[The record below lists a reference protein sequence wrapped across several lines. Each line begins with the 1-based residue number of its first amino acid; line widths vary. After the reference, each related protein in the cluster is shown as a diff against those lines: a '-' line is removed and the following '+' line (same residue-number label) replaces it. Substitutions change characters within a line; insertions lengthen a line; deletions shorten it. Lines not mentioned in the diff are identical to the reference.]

1 MSLKDGSATYA
12 AVPATPTSDDRV
24 EVEMDLS
31 SQAPPAAHDAEA
43 EVDDTPAA
51 MQKVINVSV
60 TNGGAVQHTFPFTC
74 TEEDMSIVDLKQAFE
89 ATLAKLDEPCKLRM
103 LIFRGQIMQNGK
115 NLSDYKLDN
124 GDTLQ
129 LLTWVPEAAA
139 AAAAAAQTQAEPPRP
154 SPIISRSD
162 FSIEVPQRPFGA
174 FPAAAPASQAGLE
187 LQEEVERWAARVKV
201 WTCMLL
207 LLYSFVLL
215 VSMSQS
221 LEANQ
226 RHSSQLAFNFLA
238 FWVAYIG
245 LRAAT
250 RLNFSLARGYY
261 YGQITVALCKIFL
274 MAIRDPTEMP
284 SGTTTDEAGNE
295 HEISPNMLYIW
306 FGIRVIVWAYIV
318 YGAYRFQRALHLW
331 LQDGAPDHIVDA
343 QEEV

>member
-1 MSLKDGSATYA
+1 
-12 AVPATPTSDDRV
+12 
-24 EVEMDLS
+24 
-31 SQAPPAAHDAEA
+31 
-43 EVDDTPAA
+43 
-51 MQKVINVSV
+51 MQHV
-60 TNGGAVQHTFPFTC
+60 FPFTC
-74 TEEDMSIVDLKQAFE
+74 VDENMPIMDLKQALG
-89 ATLAKLDEPCKLRM
+89 ATLAKLDEGCKLRM

-115 NLSDYKLDN
+115 NLSDFKLDH

-139 AAAAAAQTQAEPPRP
+139 AAAAATASAQTQAEPPCP
-154 SPIISRSD
+154 SVGRSD
-162 FSIEVPQRPFGA
+162 FSIEVPQRTFA
-174 FPAAAPASQAGLE
+174 MFPAVAPVSQAGLE
-187 LQEEVERWAARVKV
+187 LQEEVERWSARVKV

-261 YGQITVALCKIFL
+261 YGQMTVAVCKIFL
-274 MAIRDPTEMP
+274 MAIRDPTAMP
-284 SGTTTDEAGNE
+284 SATTTDDQGNE

-306 FGIRVIVWAYIV
+306 FGIRVIVWRTLYME
-318 YGAYRFQRALHLW
+318 
-331 LQDGAPDHIVDA
+331 HIVSSVLCICGCKTVPRSMFSMLKRRFDGLI
-343 QEEV
+343 

>member
-1 MSLKDGSATYA
+1 MKDSPTYA
-12 AVPATPTSDDRV
+12 AVPATPNSPTSAEDNRV

-31 SQAPPAAHDAEA
+31 AQAPPTAQEA
-43 EVDDTPAA
+43 EVENTPAA
-51 MQKVINVSV
+51 KVLNVSV
-60 TNGGAVQHTFPFTC
+60 TNGGSVQHVFPFTC
-74 TEEDMSIVDLKQAFE
+74 VDENMPIVDLKQALE
-89 ATLAKLDEPCKLRM
+89 ATLAKLEEPCKLRM

-115 NLSDYKLDN
+115 NLSDFKLDH

-129 LLTWVPEAAA
+129 LLTWLPEAAA
-139 AAAAAAQTQAEPPRP
+139 AAAAAAASAQTQAEPPRP
-154 SPIISRSD
+154 SAVRSD
-162 FSIEVPQRPFGA
+162 FSVEVPRRTFA
-174 FPAAAPASQAGLE
+174 MFPAAAPVSQAGLD
-187 LQEEVERWAARVKV
+187 LQDEVERWAARVKV

-284 SGTTTDEAGNE
+284 SGTTTDDQGNE

-318 YGAYRFQRALHLW
+318 YGAYRFQRALHMW
-331 LQDGAPDHIVDA
+331 LQDGAPEHILDA